1 MTQTP
6 AEQRIINQMA
16 GMKRTLSEPR
26 LPSAET
32 RAPDAY
38 VPRGERQTEGGA

>member
-1 MTQTP
+1 MTRTL
-6 AEQRIINQMA
+6 AEQRIIDQMA
-16 GMKRTLSEPR
+16 QMARTVSAPR

-38 VPRGERQTEGGA
+38 VPRGDRPTEGGA